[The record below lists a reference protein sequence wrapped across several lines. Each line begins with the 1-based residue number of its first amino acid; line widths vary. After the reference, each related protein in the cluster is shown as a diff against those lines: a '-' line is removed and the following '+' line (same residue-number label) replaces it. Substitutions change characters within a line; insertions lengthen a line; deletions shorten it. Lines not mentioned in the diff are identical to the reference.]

1 MQELTQAL
9 RDAEE
14 EKKVLQQKLE
24 EDQQNLQLLVMR
36 LNEASME
43 IRRLQFINDE
53 LAPIMD

>member
-9 RDAEE
+9 RDSEE
-14 EKKVLQQKLE
+14 EKKVLQQKRE